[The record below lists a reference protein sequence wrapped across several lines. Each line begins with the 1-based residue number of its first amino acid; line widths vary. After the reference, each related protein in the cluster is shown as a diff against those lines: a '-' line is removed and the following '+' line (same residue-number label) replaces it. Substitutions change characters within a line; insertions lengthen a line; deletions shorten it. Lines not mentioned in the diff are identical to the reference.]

1 MIQEEYLLSRTIMQE
16 LCTEAAK
23 LKILGAMEMIPNE
36 KLVRLL
42 NMLELNIR
50 GGDRVSPISD
60 VKIFSCFIVLFLIS
74 VLYCRKIV
82 KVFGSIGKKQQWR
95 ELWELLMP
103 V

>member
-23 LKILGAMEMIPNE
+23 LKILGAMEMIPTE

-60 VKIFSCFIVLFLIS
+60 VIIPIYIGFPRNLYILMALFKRLS
-74 VLYCRKIV
+74 
-82 KVFGSIGKKQQWR
+82 FQ
-95 ELWELLMP
+95 
-103 V
+103 